1 MKKCQDCKFAVPS
14 KLGDRWDNAQCS
26 HLQSVSKLPPRYHLG
41 EAEGETDVLNNCYIM
56 RSERYPC
63 GPLAKLFEAREPE
76 KV

>member
-1 MKKCQDCKFAVPS
+1 MKTCQDCKFAVPS
-14 KLGDRWDNAQCS
+14 KSGDRWANAQCS

-41 EAEGETDVLNNCYIM
+41 EAEGETDALHNCYIM